1 LFKKIELVQEELKKL
16 IKLAISV
23 SPIDLGRFTVNTL
36 KNIFFEVKEELG
48 LDFDDVKIHPA
59 AQPRESSD
67 VEFIK
72 DDIIIQKLNVKTAVT
87 GNLRNTIRNLI
98 RSLRANESGAIIFS
112 VIFFKEENMRNP
124 DVKLVIV
131 ILPEKIFNLYGP
143 LSIEDAIKSKLELKL
158 EKKGYK
164 KYEIFALN
172 EAIALERLKIAV
184 IALENS
190 EASLKE
196 ATEARKEAAEARKEA
211 AEARKEAAEARKE
224 AIKANKNTEEIMK
237 ELKIIKEF
245 MNDIS
250 NFMNKFGKK

>member
-48 LDFDDVKIHPA
+48 LNFDDVRIHPA

-112 VIFFKEENMRNP
+112 VIFFKEENMKNP

-158 EKKGYK
+158 EKEGYK

-196 ATEARKEAAEARKEA
+196 AAEARKEA
-211 AEARKEAAEARKE
+211 AEAKKEAAEAKKEAAEARKE
-224 AIKANKNTEEIMK
+224 TIKANKNIEEIMK
-237 ELKIIKEF
+237 ELQIIKEF

-250 NFMNKFGKK
+250 SFMNKFGKK